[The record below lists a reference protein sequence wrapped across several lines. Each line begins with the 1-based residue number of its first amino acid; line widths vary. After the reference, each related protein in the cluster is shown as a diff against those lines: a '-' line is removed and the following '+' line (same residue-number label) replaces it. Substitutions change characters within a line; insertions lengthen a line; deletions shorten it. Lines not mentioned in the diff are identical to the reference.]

1 MGSSHDLLLGKERE
15 REYTMPYDIRLQNM
29 VVYGAKGSGKSRYLL
44 PYFAKEQLEDRD
56 AGATFICGK
65 GDVSW
70 LIYQLSK
77 KYSRKVHFLTP
88 SLDEGT
94 DDLINLGI
102 ETGHEME
109 KNVLNYTKAIQA
121 KDIVIIDLELSKTR
135 HLGEKALIRLLYH
148 LQRAMVENTA
158 ESPHFVYFD
167 DAESYIPYIHDLLY
181 YGKEYHFGTT
191 LFLQSFSLLDSKSK
205 ELTQFLN
212 ANCSSTMAM
221 GLLSYDDIG
230 YFYRRFRGEMKDD
243 SFRNRKATDVVLE
256 TIVNGKRE
264 VANLTMK
271 FIPPRTMTEF
281 EEEAN
286 LLKSKKEKT
295 GNIATYSEGNITHFP
310 KIFDNT
316 GTTETVQSG
325 FRPPAR
331 MRKVFL
337 SEQDYFSEE

>member
-1 MGSSHDLLLGKERE
+1 MGNNHDLTLGKERE
-15 REYTMPYDIRLQNM
+15 QEYTMPYDIRLQNM

-56 AGATFICGK
+56 SGATFICGK

-70 LIYQLSK
+70 LIYQLAK

-94 DDLINLGI
+94 NDLINLGL

-109 KNVLNYTKAIQA
+109 KNVLNYHEAVKE

-135 HLGEKALIRLLYH
+135 HLGEKALTRLLYH

-158 ESPHFVYFD
+158 ASPHFVYFD
-167 DAESYIPYIHDLLY
+167 DSERYIPYIHDLLY
-181 YGKEYHFGTT
+181 YGKEYCFGTT
-191 LFLQSFSLLDSKSK
+191 LFLQSYSLLDSKSK
-205 ELTQFLN
+205 ELTSFLN
-212 ANCSSTMAM
+212 ANCASTLAM
-221 GLLSYDDIG
+221 GLLAYDDIN
-230 YFYRRFRGEMKDD
+230 YFHRRFRGDMKDD
-243 SFRNRKATDVVLE
+243 KFRHRNLTDIVLE
-256 TIVNGKRE
+256 TVVKGKRE
-264 VANLTMK
+264 VVNLTMK
-271 FIPPRTMTEF
+271 FIPARTMTEF

-286 LLKSKKEKT
+286 ILKTKKKGGEM
-295 GNIATYSEGNITHFP
+295 ALYSEGNITHFP
-310 KIFDNT
+310 TPAENT
-316 GTTETVQSG
+316 GTIETVHSG